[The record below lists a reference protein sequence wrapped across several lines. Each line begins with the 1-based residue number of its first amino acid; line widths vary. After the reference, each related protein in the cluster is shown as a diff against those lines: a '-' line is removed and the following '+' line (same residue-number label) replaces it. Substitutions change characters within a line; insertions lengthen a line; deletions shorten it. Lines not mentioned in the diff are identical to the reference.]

1 MRTEQMCDVHPDNI
15 TKTDPLCIGALARL
29 WHIVATAANS
39 EMTRMQRKANLLD
52 LSKPLERA

>member
-1 MRTEQMCDVHPDNI
+1 MYDVHPDKI

-29 WHIVATAANS
+29 WRIVATAANS

-52 LSKPLERA
+52 LSKALE